1 MHLHGRRE
9 IIMHFPSFHLENN
22 MQFHTSHIEIINN
35 IHIIHFHGRQKI
47 ESNSQLP
54 HKMLY
59 IFMDGR
65 SDTRAGERADMAD
78 GPTAAAAGRQLCK
91 ALNGINVV
99 AVNAIL
105 VLHVGNS

>member
-1 MHLHGRRE
+1 
-9 IIMHFPSFHLENN
+9 
-22 MQFHTSHIEIINN
+22 
-35 IHIIHFHGRQKI
+35 
-47 ESNSQLP
+47 
-54 HKMLY
+54 
-59 IFMDGR
+59 MDGR

-78 GPTAAAAGRQLCK
+78 GTTAAVAGRQLCK